1 MAFIQEYTS
10 LYKTALSDLQ
20 GAWEILRDAV
30 VAHHPFQD
38 SGRIL
43 FHIDEGMSWE
53 AVRDLEYMKK
63 TLILIRNIANQNQTP
78 QDVVDSIEHVWLN
91 LQEVFE
97 AIGHGEIG

>member
-1 MAFIQEYTS
+1 
-10 LYKTALSDLQ
+10 
-20 GAWEILRDAV
+20 
-30 VAHHPFQD
+30 
-38 SGRIL
+38 
-43 FHIDEGMSWE
+43 MSWE